1 MRIMMEYAQHFQRL
15 YQRSFQTAGEE
26 LGLSQLEMGI
36 LLFLRNNPELNTA
49 RDVVALRGFAKSNV
63 SSAIEKLADSGWL
76 RVEPDPES
84 RRVKRLV
91 LLPGRE
97 MELDTLTQCQEACF
111 EAMLSDFSPDERDN
125 LRSLMARL
133 DAKVQRALEER
144 K

>member
-36 LLFLRNNPELNTA
+36 RLFLRNNPELNTA

-97 MELDTLTQCQEACF
+97 MDTLTQCQEACF
-111 EAMLSDFSPDERDN
+111 EAMLSEFSTDERDN

-133 DAKVQRALEER
+133 DANVQRALEER